1 MLYFIYLDITLIY
14 LSMKLHKLNISH
26 LQYVESGQ
34 FIVRFLTDF
43 SNSATQVAQ
52 DPEFDALF
60 QSLTTQSPIFNN
72 ALMQIQARAES
83 DELLR
88 LDGVRDKKIATFRTA
103 FNVFRYTDD
112 ADEKNAYTTINMVL
126 KTYKGVEKLNF
137 EAESLAVSNFI
148 AELRSA
154 QFLPSLQTLGLENH
168 LNTLEIANNN
178 FKTLFSSRSTAVTN
192 TEVYDTKALRKNIL
206 ATYKE
211 MAEYGYVMAKRK
223 NTPFYINLL
232 NVLNTGRSY
241 YSDIL
246 ARRK

>member
-1 MLYFIYLDITLIY
+1 MN
-14 LSMKLHKLNISH
+14 LHKLNIMR

-34 FIVRFLTDF
+34 FIIRFITDF
-43 SNSATQVAQ
+43 DNSAETVST
-52 DPEFDALF
+52 DTEFDTLM
-60 QSLTTQSPIFNN
+60 SNLRLQSPHFEN

-83 DELLR
+83 EQLLKLDES
-88 LDGVRDKKIATFRTA
+88 RDKKVVTFRNA
-103 FNVFRYTDD
+103 VNVFRY
-112 ADEKNAYTTINMVL
+112 AEAENEKEAYAKMKIVL
-126 KTYKGVEKLNF
+126 KNYKGIEKMNF